1 MYSVLRFLHVFSAFA
16 FFLIHGATAAAMFA
30 LKREREPNRVEG
42 LLAIRDFA
50 TKWMGIP
57 LGVLFI
63 SGIVM
68 GFMGHWWNQTWI
80 WLAIGVFLAISFAMS
95 GFGRL
100 YHDRLWHAIDPHG
113 HSPPTKKEKRYSQP
127 ATTEELVGLLAKGRP
142 LMLTV
147 IGVVGLGI
155 ILWLM
160 MFKPF

>member
-1 MYSVLRFLHVFSAFA
+1 VFSAFA
-16 FFLIHGATAAAMFA
+16 FFLIHGATTAAMFA

-57 LGVLFI
+57 LAILFI

-68 GFMGHWWNQTWI
+68 GFMGRWWNQTWI

-95 GFGRL
+95 GFGRP
-100 YHDRLWHAIDPHG
+100 YHDRLWHAIDPQG
-113 HSPPTKKEKRYSQP
+113 HAPPTKKEKRRSSP
-127 ATTEELVGLLAKGRP
+127 ATTEEIVGLLAKGRP
-142 LMLTV
+142 MLLTV
-147 IGVVGLGI
+147 IGVVGLGV

>member
-1 MYSVLRFLHVFSAFA
+1 MYTALRFLHVFSAFV

-68 GFMGHWWNQTWI
+68 GFMGRWWNQTWI
-80 WLAIGVFLAISFAMS
+80 WLAIGVFLAISFPMS
-95 GFGRL
+95 GFGRP
-100 YHDRLWHAIDPHG
+100 YHDRLWHAIDPQG
-113 HSPPTKKEKRYSQP
+113 HAPPTKKEQRRTEP
-127 ATTEELVGLLAKGRP
+127 ATAEELVGLLAKGRP
-142 LMLTV
+142 MLLTA
-147 IGVVGLGI
+147 IGVVGLGV

>member
-1 MYSVLRFLHVFSAFA
+1 MYTILRFLHVFSALA
-16 FFLIHGATAAAMFA
+16 FMMIHGATAAAMFA
-30 LKREREPNRVEG
+30 LQREREPSRVEG

-57 LGVLFI
+57 LGILLI

-68 GFMGHWWNQTWI
+68 GFMGRWWNQTWI

-95 GFGRL
+95 GFGRP
-100 YHDRLWHAIDPHG
+100 YHDRLWHAIDPEG
-113 HSPPTKKEKRYSQP
+113 HAPPTKKEKRRSQP
-127 ATTEELVGLLAKGRP
+127 ATTEELVGLLAVGRP
-142 LMLTV
+142 MLLTV
-147 IGVVGLGI
+147 TGVIGLGV